1 MVKKRIIYTIAV
13 TLIIVFS
20 TTYSILMT
28 LERNDYRNY
37 LQGEYT
43 KNMYELITNITNI
56 RINLG
61 KAAIAG
67 SREQS
72 IVVFEDIFRN
82 SSMANTEL
90 YSLPLSSEVTSSTGK
105 FISQIGNFCYS
116 LSLAASEG
124 RDLSDKNYD
133 SIETLKKES
142 LDLENELKK
151 VSEDI
156 SSGKIKWGEI
166 RKKASGILSKDSK
179 GDKELIEKFTSI
191 QKQIAEYP
199 ALIYDGPFSDN
210 VQEIKPRIY
219 DEKIISEKN
228 AEDVAKSI
236 VGRDRVNSIEYKK
249 DEGKTKIES
258 YRFYINIK
266 GRKDNNSRIIC
277 EISKN
282 GGKVV
287 YLVDE
292 RSIGSSSI
300 DPAKAIDIGSKYL
313 EKAGYKNMIS
323 TYVMNYG
330 NSIVVNYVYKEGDVI
345 IYPDQIKLKI
355 ALDDGSIVGIESEK
369 YLVSHTD
376 KRNLI
381 KPKITSEEAKKRV
394 GKKLQINSVRLTV
407 IPTETNK
414 EVLCYEFSGVY
425 KEDSF
430 KVYINAENGYEQK
443 IIQIINT
450 ADGQLTI

>member
-1 MVKKRIIYTIAV
+1 
-13 TLIIVFS
+13 
-20 TTYSILMT
+20 MT

-56 RINLG
+56 RVNLS

-72 IVVFEDIFRN
+72 IIIFEDIFRN
-82 SSMANTEL
+82 SSMASAEL

-105 FISQIGNFCYS
+105 FISQIGDFCYS
-116 LSLAASEG
+116 LSSAASEG
-124 RDLSDKNYD
+124 RDLKDKDYD

-142 LDLENELKK
+142 LSLEDELKK

-156 SSGKIKWGEI
+156 SLGRIKWGEI
-166 RKKASGILSKDSK
+166 RKKASGILTKNSK

-191 QKQIAEYP
+191 QKQVAQYP

-219 DEKIISEKN
+219 ESKLISEKDAQN
-228 AEDVAKSI
+228 TAENI
-236 VGRDRVNSIEYKK
+236 IGRERVSNIEYKK

-258 YRFYINIK
+258 YRFYAAIN
-266 GRKDNNSRIIC
+266 GRKDKNSKVVC

-282 GGKVV
+282 GGKIV
-287 YLVDE
+287 YLMDE
-292 RSIGSSSI
+292 RSIGKPSI
-300 DPAKAIDIGSKYL
+300 DPAKGIDIGSKYL
-313 EKAGYKNMIS
+313 EKAGYNDMVS
-323 TYVMNYG
+323 TYIMNYG
-330 NSIVVNYVYKEGDVI
+330 NSIVVNYVYKKGDVI

-355 ALDDGSIVGIESEK
+355 ALDDGSIIGIESEK
-369 YLVSHTD
+369 YLISHTD
-376 KRNLI
+376 KRSFA
-381 KPKITSEEAKKRV
+381 KPKITANEAKKRV
-394 GKKLQINSVRLTV
+394 GKKLQISSVRMAV
-407 IPTETNK
+407 IPTESNK
-414 EVLCYEFSGVY
+414 EVLCYEFSGTY

-430 KVYINAENGYEQK
+430 KVYINTETGYEQK

-450 ADGQLTI
+450 TDGQLTM